1 MLFNLPLSKKKTKPT
16 QPMEIKARANEYGR
30 KLSNT
35 NNISGPTNLHK
46 WLKSRYP
53 YICVWSK
60 KLTRGKSR
68 CSNILFQCQCYSF
81 WLKQTPLYHC
91 TLVFSLT
98 PCILQINGTFTS
110 GRVQC
115 LIVIINTGEHVW
127 LHYKHSDP
135 DREKSSTQRALKHW
149 SFLEHTVKYRLS

>member
-16 QPMEIKARANEYGR
+16 QPMEIKAKAPANEYGC

-53 YICVWSK
+53 YICVWPK

-98 PCILQINGTFTS
+98 PCILQINGTFHIWESPMFDCNYKHWGT
-110 GRVQC
+110 C
-115 LIVIINTGEHVW
+115 LITLQTFRSWQGEIFNT
-127 LHYKHSDP
+127 
-135 DREKSSTQRALKHW
+135 KSS
-149 SFLEHTVKYRLS
+149 